1 MKRKTGTDYRKEYND
16 LKKSEVSLDAHVTE
30 RLVELAEIHPNA
42 VILKIHDDE
51 VKAKSLDNKAWVSKL
66 PIEERIQYIEAIEA
80 WSLENVEKV
89 VQMKI

>member
-16 LKKSEVSLDAHVTE
+16 LKRNEVSLDAHVTE
-30 RLVELAEIHPNA
+30 RLVELAQIHPDA
-42 VILKIHDDE
+42 IILRKGDDE

-66 PIEERIQYIEAIEA
+66 PMEERIQYIETIEA

-89 VQMKI
+89 VQMRI